1 MNLKEMTVEQLEE
14 RRAAIANEIE
24 NPDADLDALEKEAR
38 EIKDE
43 LEARKQ
49 AEAKKAEIRSAVAA
63 GQGTVVKEFKVEERK
78 MTIAE
83 IRSSEEYINAFANY
97 AKTGDDSECRAL
109 LSDNATNGVVPVPT
123 FVGEIVAERVKES
136 KILSRIRH
144 MSADGNV
151 KIGFEID
158 APEANIHN
166 EGGVEAGEEGLELGI
181 VTLVPKTFKKWV
193 SISDEALDS
202 MSGRQYL
209 EYLYDEIARGVIKAR
224 EIAVLTAIRQS
235 PATATATQPAV
246 LQFPVDM
253 SDPSNISVSDFINMR
268 AQLGDGATDPVVI
281 LSPQFYAGYKNLQ
294 MSANYNVDV
303 FDGMEVI
310 VTSSS
315 LFPIVGDLSGVME
328 NLPKGDAIDI
338 KYDDKTLMTS
348 DLVRILGRQPS
359 AIGVVGN
366 KYLCQMVNQS
376 N

>member
-97 AKTGDDSECRAL
+97 AKTGDDTECRAL
-109 LSDNATNGVVPVPT
+109 LSENATNGVVPVPT

-144 MSADGNV
+144 MSAAGNV

-158 APEANIHN
+158 APEADIHN
-166 EGGVEAGEEGLELGI
+166 EGGEEVGEEELELGI

-315 LFPIVGDLSGVME
+315 MFPIVGDLSGVME

-366 KYLCQMVNQS
+366 KYLCQMVNKS

>member
-1 MNLKEMTVEQLEE
+1 MNLKEMTIEQLEE

-24 NPDADLDALEKEAR
+24 SPDADLDALEKEAR

-144 MSADGNV
+144 MSAAGNV

-158 APEANIHN
+158 APEAETHQ
-166 EGGVEAGEEGLELGI
+166 EGVAVDEEELSLGI
-181 VTLVPKTFKKWV
+181 VTLVPQTFKKWV

-224 EIAVLTAIRQS
+224 EMAVLSAIRQA

-253 SDPSNISVSDFINMR
+253 SNPDSLAVTDLINMR

-281 LSPQFYAGYKNLQ
+281 LSPSFYGAYKSLQ
-294 MSANYNVDV
+294 MSANYGVDI

-366 KYLCQMVNQS
+366 KYLCQMTRQGN
-376 N
+376 

>member
-1 MNLKEMTVEQLEE
+1 MNFKEMSIEDLET
-14 RRAAIANEIE
+14 RKAAIASEIE
-24 NPDADLDALEKEAR
+24 TDGADLDALEEEVRGINA
-38 EIKDE
+38 E
-43 LEARKQ
+43 LEARK
-49 AEAKKAEIRSAVAA
+49 AEEAKKAEIRSAVAA
-63 GQGTVVKEFKVEERK
+63 GQGTVVKEFKTEGKR
-78 MTIAE
+78 MNITE

-144 MSADGNV
+144 MSAAGNV

-158 APEANIHN
+158 APEADIHN
-166 EGGVEAGEEGLELGI
+166 EGGVEAGEEELELGI

-224 EIAVLTAIRQS
+224 EMAVLSAIRQA

-253 SDPSNISVSDFINMR
+253 SNPDNLAVTDLINMR
-268 AQLGDGATDPVVI
+268 ALLGDGAVDPVVI
-281 LSPQFYAGYKNLQ
+281 LSPSFYGAYKSLQ
-294 MSANYNVDV
+294 MSANYGVDI

-366 KYLCQMVNQS
+366 KYLCQMVKQGN
-376 N
+376 